1 MGKSIHKYRSPMS
14 STKLAC
20 NWVGVY
26 GGFNHS
32 EWSETKPTTL
42 NLSEAKHLIS
52 FTVMNRGL
60 FRASL
65 DTLDYI
71 KAIQFHISF
80 VVTLARNSILSRKL
94 YIHIHVYSVY
104 LHFRMRIFDV
114 QLKSQD
120 ENLFC
125 YQRIDTLDKVP
136 VLN

>member
-94 YIHIHVYSVY
+94 YIHIHVY
-104 LHFRMRIFDV
+104 I
-114 QLKSQD
+114 
-120 ENLFC
+120 NIC
-125 YQRIDTLDKVP
+125 
-136 VLN
+136 VLYIYIYIYEPRA